1 VVSAINEVQSIATS
15 VQTVSITTAGV
26 LQAMRGVLDI
36 AESTRATSLTAI
48 SAAEKVGQSAATLRA
63 EVTDFLTAISNSDEQ
78 ERRGYERLAPPRGT
92 MAMLHFAGR
101 PATSVAIRDI
111 SCSGI
116 SVDHRCDDVP
126 GAGCTVDLPGCSGIS
141 ARVAHNAGGVLGIT
155 FSQNKAEIAR
165 IDRALEAILPR
176 KAA

>member
-1 VVSAINEVQSIATS
+1 
-15 VQTVSITTAGV
+15 
-26 LQAMRGVLDI
+26 
-36 AESTRATSLTAI
+36 
-48 SAAEKVGQSAATLRA
+48 
-63 EVTDFLTAISNSDEQ
+63 
-78 ERRGYERLAPPRGT
+78 